1 MHETT
6 NGTTRRSVLGRLAL
20 AIGGVGGVGV
30 GVGVGPAAAAKS
42 RIRGEANAVRPG
54 GQPMTLHAR
63 ELRAAPLHRDP
74 RSVEAREDAPFGELL
89 DQQLRPVGAFRAV
102 VLPTGGSLHT
112 FELPDGQLFGI
123 GAGGLEGTAHA
134 IVGGTGRF
142 TGAAGSYSIE
152 PASRLPGRSVS
163 FAFTLTALEA

>member
-6 NGTTRRSVLGRLAL
+6 DGTTRRSVLGKL
-20 AIGGVGGVGV
+20 AIAVGGAVGIGVGAG
-30 GVGVGPAAAAKS
+30 AAVKS
-42 RIRGEANAVRPG
+42 RIGGEASALQRG
-54 GQPMTLHAR
+54 GHAMTLYAR
-63 ELRAAPLHRDP
+63 ELRAAPVHRDP
-74 RSVEAREDAPFGELL
+74 RSVGTREDAPFVELL

-112 FELPDGQLFGI
+112 FELPDGRLFGI

-152 PASRLPGRSVS
+152 PATRLPGRSVS